1 MMAGIPQIKRWL
13 AARDPAL
20 SILVSITLVGLL
32 ARWIFV
38 IGTALPDDPGYA
50 TPLFGFILRGGY
62 PSLGDMGQAEFR
74 PAWLLPIGAS
84 IHWLGWTAHG
94 IALYPII
101 TGGLIPLLTALWLR
115 RNLPR
120 GSQAPVVCALI
131 LAGYPVLFVDSLM
144 WVNEVPLIF
153 WSLLCVNLFG
163 GAYARLAE
171 SPHTACQHLSWL
183 GFSVLAGAA
192 FAAAYQ
198 VKVTALP
205 ILGIWLTTEVLL
217 QVVRRGWPGRG
228 HWILLWA
235 AAAVFLLPALGVQLF
250 YQARTGHFLGNIQA
264 EMRMYA
270 VKLPENYL
278 SGNLQF
284 HDLFF
289 EYVEQL
295 FLPFGPEG
303 FQMLL
308 HGIWMWVALGLGV
321 VAGIL
326 WRWLPTPERS
336 MAFVY
341 FFSALGLFLFIEFWP
356 FRLWP
361 HYLPISF
368 DGRPWRYTDVLAPP
382 VAAFAAV
389 VLTLPGVFD
398 RWLLG
403 ALRVCLL
410 SACLGI
416 AGYCTVVRYHEYE
429 DSTADYRNAAAA
441 GKTWLAPYC
450 RLPQMI
456 DEDGGEQFIEMLGW
470 PEPTLLQ
477 TSPSRFLDLRGS
489 PPVCIWTG
497 GARREGMSADR
508 AWSPDR
514 MKILGGDTVLIHTF
528 AALRRPWRFYLLQ
541 LWLFRPTKVNS
552 HDLRSQP

>member
-228 HWILLWA
+228 RWILLWA

-295 FLPFGPEG
+295 FLPFDRRVFRCCCTESGCG
-303 FQMLL
+303 SR
-308 HGIWMWVALGLGV
+308 WAS
-321 VAGIL
+321 A
-326 WRWLPTPERS
+326 WLPGFFGDGCPRPKEAWLSSISSARWG
-336 MAFVY
+336 F
-341 FFSALGLFLFIEFWP
+341 FFSSSSGRFGCGPIICP
-356 FRLWP
+356 FPSTAARGDTPMCWLRRSPRL
-361 HYLPISF
+361 
-368 DGRPWRYTDVLAPP
+368 RPW
-382 VAAFAAV
+382 
-389 VLTLPGVFD
+389 
-398 RWLLG
+398 
-403 ALRVCLL
+403 
-410 SACLGI
+410 S
-416 AGYCTVVRYHEYE
+416 
-429 DSTADYRNAAAA
+429 
-441 GKTWLAPYC
+441 
-450 RLPQMI
+450 
-456 DEDGGEQFIEMLGW
+456 
-470 PEPTLLQ
+470 
-477 TSPSRFLDLRGS
+477 
-489 PPVCIWTG
+489 
-497 GARREGMSADR
+497 
-508 AWSPDR
+508 
-514 MKILGGDTVLIHTF
+514 
-528 AALRRPWRFYLLQ
+528 
-541 LWLFRPTKVNS
+541 
-552 HDLRSQP
+552 